1 MGNNWTYSVDRPLKK
16 SLSEFDS
23 DEYYF
28 LTNRR
33 FLSQKNYTEEIGL
46 MFSKIMKESINR
58 SSHYFEEKFFTDPLP
73 EKGNFSEISSQNGE
87 NLLSF
92 IMPALQNAFSRFY
105 INPPSLFTTDY
116 PPIDHNLRPE
126 SVESVKDLYPPNKYK
141 SPRLEIFEL
150 CFDSDEFLKFI
161 SEKLKNN
168 LNILD
173 NFGHIDHY
181 SKIID
186 IIIDDYVSSKV
197 KFVQDIKDIK
207 SQLRYLKIK
216 KGLQI

>member
-1 MGNNWTYSVDRPLKK
+1 MYSVDRPLKK

-28 LTNRR
+28 MTNRK
-33 FLSQKNYTEEIGL
+33 FLNQKNYTEEIGL
-46 MFSKIMKESINR
+46 MFSKIMKESIKN
-58 SSHYFEEKFFTDPLP
+58 SSHYFDDTFFTDPLP
-73 EKGNFSEISSQNGE
+73 EKGESAEISSQNGE

-92 IMPALQNAFSRFY
+92 IMPALQNTFSRFY
-105 INPPSLFTTDY
+105 INPPSLFY
-116 PPIDHNLRPE
+116 
-126 SVESVKDLYPPNKYK
+126 SVGYSQNDVEVKYK
-141 SPRLEIFEL
+141 NPRLLIFQSS
-150 CFDSDEFLKFI
+150 FDADEFLKFL
-161 SEKLKNN
+161 SEKLKKN

-173 NFGHIDHY
+173 NFSYIDHY

-186 IIIDDYVSSKV
+186 IIIDDYVSGKV
-197 KFVQDIKDIK
+197 KFVQDIKDLK

>member
-1 MGNNWTYSVDRPLKK
+1 MITGNNWTYSVDRPLKK

-28 LTNRR
+28 ITNRK
-33 FLSQKNYTEEIGL
+33 FLNQKNYTEEIGL
-46 MFSKIMKESINR
+46 MFSKIMKESIKN
-58 SSHYFEEKFFTDPLP
+58 SSHYFDDTFFTNPLP
-73 EKGNFSEISSQNGE
+73 EKGESAEISSQNGE

-92 IMPALQNAFSRFY
+92 IMPALQNTFSRFY
-105 INPPSLFTTDY
+105 INPPSLFY
-116 PPIDHNLRPE
+116 
-126 SVESVKDLYPPNKYK
+126 SVGYSQNDVEVKYK
-141 SPRLEIFEL
+141 NPRLLIFQSS
-150 CFDSDEFLKFI
+150 FDADEFLKFL
-161 SEKLKNN
+161 SEKLKKN

-173 NFGHIDHY
+173 NFSYIDHY

-186 IIIDDYVSSKV
+186 IIIDDYVSGKV
-197 KFVQDIKDIK
+197 KFVQDIKDLK

>member
-1 MGNNWTYSVDRPLKK
+1 MENNWTYSVDRPLKK

-28 LTNRR
+28 ITNRK
-33 FLSQKNYTEEIGL
+33 FLNQKNYTEEIGL
-46 MFSKIMKESINR
+46 MFSKIMKESIKN
-58 SSHYFEEKFFTDPLP
+58 SSHYFDDTFFTDPLP
-73 EKGNFSEISSQNGE
+73 EKGESAEISSQNGE

-92 IMPALQNAFSRFY
+92 IMPALQNTFSRFY
-105 INPPSLFTTDY
+105 INPPSLFY
-116 PPIDHNLRPE
+116 
-126 SVESVKDLYPPNKYK
+126 SVGYSQNDVEVKYK
-141 SPRLEIFEL
+141 NPRLLIFQSS
-150 CFDSDEFLKFI
+150 FDADEFLKFL

-173 NFGHIDHY
+173 NFDHIDHY

-186 IIIDDYVSSKV
+186 IIIDDYVSGKV
-197 KFVQDIKDIK
+197 KFVQGIKDPK

>member
-1 MGNNWTYSVDRPLKK
+1 MGSNWMYSVDRPLKK

-28 LTNRR
+28 ITNRK
-33 FLSQKNYTEEIGL
+33 FLNQKNYTEEIGL
-46 MFSKIMKESINR
+46 MFSKIMKESIKN
-58 SSHYFEEKFFTDPLP
+58 SSHYFDDTFFTDPLP
-73 EKGNFSEISSQNGE
+73 EKGESAEISSQNGE

-92 IMPALQNAFSRFY
+92 IMPALQNTFSRFY
-105 INPPSLFTTDY
+105 INPPSLFY
-116 PPIDHNLRPE
+116 
-126 SVESVKDLYPPNKYK
+126 SVGYSQNDVEVKYK
-141 SPRLEIFEL
+141 NPRLLIFQSS
-150 CFDSDEFLKFI
+150 FDADEFLKFL
-161 SEKLKNN
+161 SEKLKKN
-168 LNILD
+168 LSILD
-173 NFGHIDHY
+173 NFSYIDHY

-186 IIIDDYVSSKV
+186 IIIDDYVSGKV

>member
-1 MGNNWTYSVDRPLKK
+1 MKGNFTYSIDRPLKK

-28 LTNRR
+28 LINRQ
-33 FLSQKNYTEEIGL
+33 FFNQKNYTEEIGL
-46 MFSKIMKESINR
+46 MFSEIMKDAIQN
-58 SSHYFEEKFFTDPLP
+58 SSHYFEDIFFTNPLP
-73 EKGNFSEISSQNGE
+73 EKGEISEVSSKNGE

-92 IMPALQNAFSRFY
+92 IIPALQNVFSRFY
-105 INPPSLFTTDY
+105 INPPSLFY
-116 PPIDHNLRPE
+116 
-126 SVESVKDLYPPNKYK
+126 SVGYSQNDVEIEYK
-141 SPRLEIFEL
+141 NPRLQIFQSS
-150 CFDSDEFLKFI
+150 FDSGGFLKFL
-161 SEKLKNN
+161 SEKLRKN

-173 NFGHIDHY
+173 DFSHIDHY

-197 KFVQDIKDIK
+197 KFVQDIKDLK

-216 KGLQI
+216 KVLQI

>member
-1 MGNNWTYSVDRPLKK
+1 MITGNNWTYSVDRPLKK

-28 LTNRR
+28 ITNRK
-33 FLSQKNYTEEIGL
+33 FLNQKNYTEEIGL
-46 MFSKIMKESINR
+46 MFSKIMKESIKN
-58 SSHYFEEKFFTDPLP
+58 SSHYFDDTFFTDSLP
-73 EKGNFSEISSQNGE
+73 EKGESAEISSQNGE

-92 IMPALQNAFSRFY
+92 IIPALQNTFSRFY
-105 INPPSLFTTDY
+105 INPPSLFY
-116 PPIDHNLRPE
+116 
-126 SVESVKDLYPPNKYK
+126 SVGYSQNDVEVKYK
-141 SPRLEIFEL
+141 NPRLLIFQSS
-150 CFDSDEFLKFI
+150 FDADEFLKFL
-161 SEKLKNN
+161 SEKLKKN

-173 NFGHIDHY
+173 NFSYIDHY

-186 IIIDDYVSSKV
+186 IIIDDYVSGKV
-197 KFVQDIKDIK
+197 KFVQDIKDLK